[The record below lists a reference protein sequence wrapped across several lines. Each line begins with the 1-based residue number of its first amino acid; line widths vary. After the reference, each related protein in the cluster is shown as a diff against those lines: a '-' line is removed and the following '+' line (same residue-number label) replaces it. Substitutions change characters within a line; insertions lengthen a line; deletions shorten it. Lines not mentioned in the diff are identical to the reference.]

1 MTSDYQ
7 YQKETDMNKKAA
19 TLCSTLPY
27 TYVEKRMS
35 GAGKRGKVDL
45 TGCSHGYRIE
55 LEGKKP
61 GKEPTAKQQFWL
73 DKWAA
78 CGAITGVYNT
88 PQQALEIIKYE
99 IKQRTGTQI

>member
-1 MTSDYQ
+1 MKQDYQ
-7 YQKETDMNKKAA
+7 YLKETDMNKKAA
-19 TLCSTLPY
+19 TLCSTLPK

-35 GAGKRGKVDL
+35 GPGKRGKVDL
-45 TGCSHGYRIE
+45 TGCSHGFRVE

-61 GKEPTAKQQFWL
+61 GGEPTVKQQFWL

-88 PQQALEIIKYE
+88 PEEAKLLILVGLRDRGI
-99 IKQRTGTQI
+99 TL